1 MANTTTASGTTPAP
15 ASLLSRF
22 VGIITAP
29 RATFE
34 RVVAHPRWFGM
45 LALTCLVLALLVG
58 GFLFTQTG
66 QDAWLDAA
74 TSSPWT
80 GEVSDQQ
87 YESMQRMAGFAGYL
101 AVGQMLIFIPLF
113 YVLVAGI
120 LYAVF
125 NAAMGGN
132 ATFKQVYSVVVHT
145 GPIGVLAQLVTV
157 PLNYARGVM
166 SSATNLSVLL
176 PMVDETSFLG
186 RLMGMID
193 IFIIWQL
200 IVLAIGLAVLYK
212 RRTQGIAAGLFVV
225 YAVIAVGLAAVLSSF
240 GGSN

>member
-1 MANTTTASGTTPAP
+1 MTNTSTASGVTPAP
-15 ASLLSRF
+15 AGLLSRF
-22 VGIITAP
+22 VGIVTAP
-29 RATFE
+29 RDTFE

-45 LALTCLVLALLVG
+45 LALTCVAMAVLVG
-58 GFLFTQTG
+58 GFLFTQVG

-74 TSSPWT
+74 TSSPFS

-87 YESMQRMAGFAGYL
+87 YEGMQRMARFAGYL
-101 AVGQMLIFIPLF
+101 AVAQMLIFVPLF
-113 YVLVAGI
+113 YVVVAGI

-132 ATFKQVYSVVVHT
+132 ATFKQLYAVVVHT
-145 GPIGVLAQLVTV
+145 GPIGVLAQLITM
-157 PLNYARGVM
+157 PLNYARGSM

-193 IFIIWQL
+193 LFIIWQL
-200 IVLAIGLAVLYK
+200 IVLSIGLAVLYK
-212 RRTQGIAAGLFVV
+212 RRTQRIAMTLFVV
-225 YAVIAVGLAAVLSSF
+225 YAIIAVGLAAVLSSF